1 MKLHLG
7 CGKKNLEGFINVDLL
22 DYDHI
27 DYQTSIDN
35 LHFAEDSSVDL
46 IYACH
51 VLEHVGRYEYE
62 KTLNEWYRVLK
73 PSGVLRLAV
82 PDFEACVKY
91 YSDTGEIMDILG
103 LLVGGQNDKYDYHN
117 MLFDEKL
124 LIRTLKDIGFD
135 NIYRYDWKNTTHK
148 NMDDYSQAYIP
159 HMDKENGL
167 LMSLNIEAVK

>member
-7 CGKKNLEGFINVDLL
+7 CGKKHINGFIHVDLL

-35 LHFAEDSSVDL
+35 LHFAEESTVDL

-51 VLEHVGRYEYE
+51 VLEHTGRYKY
-62 KTLNEWYRVLK
+62 KNTLSEWYRVLK

-82 PDFEACVKY
+82 PDFSACVNY
-91 YSDTGEIMDILG
+91 YSQTGVLTDILG
-103 LLVGGQNDKYDYHN
+103 LLVGGQKDEYDYHN
-117 MLFDEKL
+117 MLFDETL
-124 LIRTLKDIGFD
+124 LTQTLKDIGFKKV
-135 NIYRYDWKNTTHK
+135 YRYDWKDTSHK
-148 NMDDYSQAYIP
+148 DMDDYSQAYLP

-167 LMSLNIEAVK
+167 LMSLNIEAIK